1 MAEELRIDMQPIG
14 FDGPPVQTVRPRGI
28 GAFFRDKK
36 GLKAVIVPACDL
48 EKYRRKNYS
57 VPGSTGRISKTR
69 INLLTVYE
77 SKGLEFSCV
86 AVADAHMND
95 HERYIAYTRALKEL
109 AVIREAEDEK

>member
-1 MAEELRIDMQPIG
+1 M
-14 FDGPPVQTVRPRGI
+14 
-28 GAFFRDKK
+28 
-36 GLKAVIVPACDL
+36 
-48 EKYRRKNYS
+48 
-57 VPGSTGRISKTR
+57 PGSTGRISKTR

-86 AVADAHMND
+86 AVADARMND